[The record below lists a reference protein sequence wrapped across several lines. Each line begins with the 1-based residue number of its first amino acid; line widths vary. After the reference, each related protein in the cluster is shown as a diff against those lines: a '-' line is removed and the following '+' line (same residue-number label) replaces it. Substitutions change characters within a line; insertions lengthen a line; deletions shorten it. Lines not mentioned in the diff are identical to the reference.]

1 MFLFGKKKKD
11 QPETR
16 PPQLAK
22 TEPDQPA
29 GKPLPAAK
37 EQPAAKVQ
45 QSAKEEHVICRSCFV
60 DFTVSRV
67 EQAGGKCPSCGAKID
82 LSTLPRGTL

>member
-1 MFLFGKKKKD
+1 MFLFGKKKKESPEI
-11 QPETR
+11 QPSQ
-16 PPQLAK
+16 PAK
-22 TEPDQPA
+22 TEPEQPIRKDQP
-29 GKPLPAAK
+29 GAK
-37 EQPAAKVQ
+37 EQ
-45 QSAKEEHVICRSCFV
+45 HVICRSCFV